1 MNVDVLI
8 EMVNRPDIRS
18 ETPLHLAVKYGYIDV
33 VKYLVINNKVD
44 IEGKTTCKISITLD
58 SI

>member
-18 ETPLHLAVKYGYIDV
+18 RSETPLHLAVKYGYIDF

-44 IEGKTTCKISITLD
+44 IEAKNNM
-58 SI
+58 